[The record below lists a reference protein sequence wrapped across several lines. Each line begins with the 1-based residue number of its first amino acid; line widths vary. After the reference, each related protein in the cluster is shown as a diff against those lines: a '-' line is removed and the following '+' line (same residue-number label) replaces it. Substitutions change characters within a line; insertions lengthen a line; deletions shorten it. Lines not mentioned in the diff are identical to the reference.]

1 MSISVIHSYIPGI
14 LNIGDVLYFPSHV
27 LVSTNM
33 HHVIHLVPVAP
44 GTNDNYL
51 LFLTIDMITNMYT
64 VEDIPSLEKFIL
76 SYILVGY

>member
-1 MSISVIHSYIPGI
+1 MY
-14 LNIGDVLYFPSHV
+14 
-27 LVSTNM
+27 
-33 HHVIHLVPVAP
+33 LVPVAP
-44 GTNDNYL
+44 GTNDNYP